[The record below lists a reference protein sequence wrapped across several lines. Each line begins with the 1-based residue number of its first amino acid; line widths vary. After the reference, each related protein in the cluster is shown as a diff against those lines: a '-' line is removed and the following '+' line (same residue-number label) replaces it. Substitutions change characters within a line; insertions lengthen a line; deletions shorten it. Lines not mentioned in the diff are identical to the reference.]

1 MWYRACT
8 EPSSQQPPIVLQS
21 TQSSILFQWG
31 LPFDNGSCPI
41 TTFKLYLDDGAN
53 GDFESR
59 DEDTIADKSYLRE
72 HLVVF
77 NSQDAGKTFRFRISA
92 FNEIGESISAIRSQ
106 LLAESPAA
114 PLNAP
119 QSDSSVTNYER
130 IKVDWDIVTQDGA
143 SEILSYSLEI
153 DDGTGG
159 DFVSLVGT
167 KSDYLL

>member
-1 MWYRACT
+1 M
-8 EPSSQQPPIVLQS
+8 
-21 TQSSILFQWG
+21 
-31 LPFDNGSCPI
+31 
-41 TTFKLYLDDGAN
+41 
-53 GDFESR
+53 
-59 DEDTIADKSYLRE
+59 
-72 HLVVF
+72 
-77 NSQDAGKTFRFRISA
+77 
-92 FNEIGESISAIRSQ
+92 
-106 LLAESPAA
+106 LAESPAA